1 MYISMDTVKNIA
13 AVIGLILTVGG
24 IVWAVIRWVLKR
36 EKTTVG
42 LVELS
47 NKHDT
52 DIDKIQTELCE
63 LSYGLLAALEGLMQK
78 GCNGNVTK
86 AHERL
91 EKHINKQ
98 AHDQL

>member
-13 AVIGLILTVGG
+13 AIIGLILTIGG
-24 IVWAVIRWVLKR
+24 IAWAIIRWVLKR
-36 EKTTVG
+36 ENTTNG
-42 LVELS
+42 LEEL
-47 NKHDT
+47 KETHEA
-52 DIDKIQTELCE
+52 DIGKIQTELCE
-63 LSYGLLAALEGLMQK
+63 LSYGLRAALDGLMQL
-78 GCNGNVTK
+78 GCNGNVTT